1 MFLIQHLRNGL
12 SIKEFD
18 GWRNILEI
26 KNENSNI
33 INLSYDFNSFIS
45 DTIAYDFGDAV
56 ADIEEGPDGLVYC
69 AIEGAFPVL
78 NNPTRTGGGI
88 IIIDIDNP
96 DNVTVI
102 DTSILGY
109 YTSGSSNNPYMVVKD
124 IEFDANG
131 ILWVA
136 NTYVTNK
143 NLPIHVRN
151 TNSEWKSYGSAE
163 TSVRISQSPISITF
177 DSWSR
182 VWVSA
187 FKAEEANLGIYPD
200 GGIFLLDYNG
210 SPTQP
215 LSFDWRSIIYNTTVW
230 SLGMGYNNRFYYL
243 NPTQN
248 VL

>member
-1 MFLIQHLRNGL
+1 M
-12 SIKEFD
+12 
-18 GWRNILEI
+18 
-26 KNENSNI
+26 
-33 INLSYDFNSFIS
+33 
-45 DTIAYDFGDAV
+45 
-56 ADIEEGPDGLVYC
+56 
-69 AIEGAFPVL
+69 

-96 DNVTVI
+96 ENVTVV

-131 ILWVA
+131 NLWVA

-151 TNSEWKSYGSAE
+151 TNNDWKSYGSAE

-187 FKAEEANLGIYPD
+187 FKAGEANLGIYPD
-200 GGIFLLDYNG
+200 GGIFLLDYDG

-215 LSFDWRSIIYNTTVW
+215 LSFDWRSII
-230 SLGMGYNNRFYYL
+230 
-243 NPTQN
+243 
-248 VL
+248 